1 MPTVELRI
9 GEALAHLRRERGLS
23 QRDLAQ
29 RRKVIPQSIS
39 KVETQNP
46 TVRTI
51 EEYLSALGATPEDFI
66 RALAATHDTPLRES
80 RPEVR
85 AGESDSNGTA
95 DEAFDRVMDAMHE
108 FRRFVRDD
116 PEARSMARHSAV
128 NESASDP
135 SDRI

>member
-1 MPTVELRI
+1 MPSVELRI
-9 GEALAHLRRERGLS
+9 GEALARLRRERGLS

-51 EEYLSALGATPEDFI
+51 EEYLAALGATPEDFI
-66 RALAATHDTPLRES
+66 RALAATHDTPLREPRS
-80 RPEVR
+80 ETR
-85 AGESDSNGTA
+85 AAEPDADGTA
-95 DEAFDRVMDAMHE
+95 DEAFHRVMDAMHE
-108 FRRFVRDD
+108 FRRFVRSD
-116 PEARSMARHSAV
+116 PGTGSMAPHSGV